1 MCMQKYSKLFGKTN
15 KEAKEFD
22 SINATLL
29 QKAGFINQEM
39 AGVYTYL
46 PLGVRVISK
55 IENIIREEMDKI
67 GNEILMPSISPIDIW
82 KTAGR
87 LDNIDVILKA
97 VGGNKLSKEG
107 NDNEYILN
115 PSHEEIVTPLAKKY
129 NSSYKDLPFAIYQIQ
144 TKFRN
149 EKRPKSGLLRGRE
162 FIMKDLY
169 SFHQNKEDLQKYFE
183 SIKEYYWNI
192 FKKLELEK
200 DTVEVL
206 ASGGDFTKNYST
218 EFQVKCST
226 GEDSIYYDS
235 KNNIYYN
242 EEIVP
247 KDLKEST
254 KASKASEAA
263 NIFQID
269 TKYSKPFNYLFKDE
283 DNKDKEV
290 YMGCYG
296 IGISRLM
303 GIIVEKFNDDNGII
317 WPTSVAPYDV
327 HIINVNNENIDTVTK
342 IVDKLEKDGK
352 SVLFDDRENITI
364 GEKLQDA
371 DLIGIPLRILITKRS
386 IESGGVEVKKRN
398 EDKVNIFPIDKIK
411 Y

>member
-1 MCMQKYSKLFGKTN
+1 MQKYSKLFGKTN

-46 PLGVRVISK
+46 PLGLRVISK

-67 GNEILMPSISPIDIW
+67 GNEILMPSISPQDIW
-82 KTAGR
+82 KVTGR
-87 LDNIDVILKA
+87 LDSIDVIFKA
-97 VGGNKLSKEG
+97 LGGNKLSKEG

-129 NSSYKDLPFAIYQIQ
+129 NPSYKDFPFAIYQIQ

-169 SFHQNKEDLQKYFE
+169 SFHKNKEDLEKYFN
-183 SIKEYYWNI
+183 SMKEYYWNI

-247 KDLKEST
+247 KDLKESI

-269 TKYSKPFNYLFKDE
+269 TKYSKPFGYLFKDE
-283 DNKDKEV
+283 NNQSKEV

-317 WPTSVAPYDV
+317 WPTSIAPYDV
-327 HIINVNNENIDTVTK
+327 HIINVNNENIDTVIK
-342 IVDKLEKDGK
+342 ITDKLEKDGK

-371 DLIGIPLRILITKRS
+371 DLIGIPTRILITKRS

-398 EDKVNIFPIDKIK
+398 KEEVKIVNIDNF
-411 Y
+411 

>member
-1 MCMQKYSKLFGKTN
+1 MQKYSKLFGKTN

-46 PLGVRVISK
+46 PLGLRVISK

-67 GNEILMPSISPIDIW
+67 GNEILMPSISPQDIW
-82 KTAGR
+82 KVTGR
-87 LDNIDVILKA
+87 LDSIDVIFKA
-97 VGGNKLSKEG
+97 LGGNKLSKEG

-129 NSSYKDLPFAIYQIQ
+129 NPSYKDFPFAIYQIQ

-169 SFHQNKEDLQKYFE
+169 SFHKNKEDLEKYFN
-183 SIKEYYWNI
+183 SMKEYYWNI

-247 KDLKEST
+247 KDLKESI

-263 NIFQID
+263 NIF
-269 TKYSKPFNYLFKDE
+269 
-283 DNKDKEV
+283 
-290 YMGCYG
+290 
-296 IGISRLM
+296 
-303 GIIVEKFNDDNGII
+303 
-317 WPTSVAPYDV
+317 
-327 HIINVNNENIDTVTK
+327 
-342 IVDKLEKDGK
+342 
-352 SVLFDDRENITI
+352 
-364 GEKLQDA
+364 
-371 DLIGIPLRILITKRS
+371 
-386 IESGGVEVKKRN
+386 
-398 EDKVNIFPIDKIK
+398 
-411 Y
+411 

>member
-1 MCMQKYSKLFGKTN
+1 MQKYSKLFGKTN

-22 SINATLL
+22 SMNATLL

-46 PLGVRVISK
+46 PLGLRVISK

-82 KTAGR
+82 KTTGR
-87 LDNIDVILKA
+87 LDSIDVILKA
-97 VGGNKLSKEG
+97 IGGNKSSKKG

-129 NSSYKDLPFAIYQIQ
+129 NPSYKDLPFAIYQIQ

-169 SFHQNKEDLQKYFE
+169 SFHQNKEDLQQYFD

-242 EEIVP
+242 EEIVS

-283 DNKDKEV
+283 NNQDKEV

-303 GIIVEKFNDDNGII
+303 GIIVEKFNDNNGII

-342 IVDKLEKDGK
+342 IVDRLEKDGK

-398 EDKVNIFPIDKIK
+398 EDKVNILPIDKIK

>member
-1 MCMQKYSKLFGKTN
+1 MQKYSKLFGKTN

>member
-1 MCMQKYSKLFGKTN
+1 MQRYSKLFGKTN

-46 PLGVRVISK
+46 PLGLRVISK

-67 GNEILMPSISPIDIW
+67 SNEILMPSISPMDIW
-82 KTAGR
+82 KITGR
-87 LDNIDVILKA
+87 LDSFDVIFKA
-97 VGGNKLSKEG
+97 LGGNKLSKEE
-107 NDNEYILN
+107 NNNEYILN

-169 SFHQNKEDLQKYFE
+169 SFHQNKEDLQKYFDGM
-183 SIKEYYWNI
+183 KEYYWNI

-218 EFQVKCST
+218 EFQVRCST

-247 KDLKEST
+247 KDLKTSIKSE
-254 KASKASEAA
+254 KASEVA

-269 TKYSKPFNYLFKDE
+269 TKYSKPFGYLFRDE
-283 DNKDKEV
+283 NNQDKEV

-342 IVDKLEKDGK
+342 ITDKLEKDGK
-352 SVLFDDRENITI
+352 SVLFDDRENLTI

-386 IESGGVEVKKRN
+386 IEAGGAEIKKRN
-398 EDKVNIFPIDKIK
+398 EDKVNILPIDKIK

>member
-1 MCMQKYSKLFGKTN
+1 MQRYSKLFGKTN

-29 QKAGFINQEM
+29 QKSGFINQEM

-46 PLGVRVISK
+46 PLGLKVISK

-67 GNEILMPSISPIDIW
+67 SNEILMPSISPTNIW
-82 KTAGR
+82 EITGR
-87 LDNIDVILKA
+87 LDSFDVILKA
-97 VGGNKLSKEG
+97 SGGNKLSKEG
-107 NDNEYILN
+107 SEGEYILN
-115 PSHEEIVTPLAKKY
+115 PSHEEIVTPLAKEY

-169 SFHQNKEDLQKYFE
+169 SFHKSKKDLEEYFDNV
-183 SIKEYYWNI
+183 KEYYWNI
-192 FKKLELEK
+192 FKKLELEN

-218 EFQVKCST
+218 EFQVRCNT

-247 KDLKEST
+247 KDLREST
-254 KASKASEAA
+254 KPVKASEAA

-283 DNKDKEV
+283 NNKNKEV

-303 GIIVEKFNDDNGII
+303 GIIVEKFNDKNGIV
-317 WPTSVAPYDV
+317 WPKSIAPYDI
-327 HIINVNNENIDTVTK
+327 HIINVGNENLDIVTK
-342 IVDKLEKDGK
+342 IAEKLEKEGK
-352 SVLFDDRENITI
+352 SILFDDRENISI

-371 DLIGIPLRILITKRS
+371 DLIGIPLRILVTKRS
-386 IESGGVEVKKRN
+386 LESGGVEIKKRN
-398 EDKVNIFPIDKIK
+398 EEEFNIFPIDKIK